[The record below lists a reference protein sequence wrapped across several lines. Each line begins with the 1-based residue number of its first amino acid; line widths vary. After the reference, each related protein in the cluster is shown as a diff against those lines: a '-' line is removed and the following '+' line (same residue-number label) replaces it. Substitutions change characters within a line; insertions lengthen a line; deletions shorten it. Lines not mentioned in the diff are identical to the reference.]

1 MIQARF
7 EDLMTIASMQGEGAE
22 PWEIVDAL
30 PYAPPQARSV
40 VAVCTGVITSDNEV
54 GSRGWAEMMTWLTDD
69 ELAEIGI
76 DRQEIIDEFEERYGE
91 RSLMASEFQEHL
103 HPRGKGGKW
112 VKKIKSAVPDIPA
125 APGTTPIPPGYVRLY
140 HYFGGVSPETIAKEG
155 IRLDKARGQTYGEPN
170 VVWASA
176 QMPDPEIKNF
186 VEFTMSWE
194 DLINSGG
201 IGTPFPGSK
210 DTPENFMARGGNV
223 AFSFDIKPDKFIAVH
238 EKWHNRV
245 RFLEDYKDDVLKGD
259 FDWVFDGDKLV
270 DEARAVRYIKSKYG
284 AGEGGSGPRPSGMD
298 AMLPPE
304 KLKLLTDI
312 PIGARVRVT
321 RKESGYVR
329 EGILFRRRFGPN
341 ANQQTIGILATDED
355 TGEIQGPINLAF
367 DQMEIE
373 RLDDGPVDL
382 ATLRQKTLATLDP
395 WEAPPPKPTL
405 VPPEVPDDFFA
416 KRFKEMMKQ
425 QPVNPP
431 LKAADFKK
439 GGRFDWLNHP
449 DTYEFQR
456 AKQLAQPTQME
467 IAREWAEK
475 WFKENNDPATFDEYE
490 IENEPQMSTKSLP
503 DWERPITPEF
513 TQWLWDKYVEDQGL
527 ENHPEPTDDPRWRQR
542 FSDWLT
548 FQSTHDLLSNAV
560 RYGHY
565 GSYVDNEDEVHRTA
579 TEALK
584 PIFND
589 ENMQGIHIWGAGP
602 NVQFPSGMIPV
613 FEGWNEETKSWSSIR
628 WKDAEPGW
636 EMSMVLTPKQDESK
650 YWYESHTG
658 QYQSLSIVP
667 SERARVQES
676 KVRAFG
682 RLVFESDYEAIESD
696 PETARIRA
704 SVSAIDEKVSG
715 LRKRLDDRASDEAIT
730 KKREAAKAAFAQIWA
745 DLKNDYPE
753 ISDKEQ
759 LNPDDPSPSFLIG
772 IISRNV
778 PDDRKTEYTSRV
790 TRAITARDAGSNA
803 LDSLAKIRELGEE
816 RSKLLRRL
824 DAIKRKHW
832 RETMSSMGIE
842 MADEV
847 KEHYYPGEGPNVA
860 LDIPNNDL
868 PALRASQSAYP
879 KAWIEASNRR
889 GQLAKATVS
898 TGDKYYGRG
907 FYRDYG
913 MGSFSQ
919 GPGTIWLPQRSV
931 PSTGDW
937 GKEPEHVGVH
947 ELGHRMEYTIPGITA
962 MEAAFHYS
970 RTKNDKVEMYA
981 NDEWVKPDR
990 FTNRYSGKLY
1000 QGDSWEIFTMA
1011 MQSLYPYSSMEGI
1024 DDKQWEQDPDYL
1036 ALAAGLVALR

>member
-7 EDLMTIASMQGEGAE
+7 EDMMTIAVMQGDGAE

-30 PYAPPQARSV
+30 PYPPPQARSV
-40 VAVCTGVITSDNEV
+40 LAICTGVITSDNEV
-54 GSRGWAEMMTWLTDD
+54 GSAGWAEMMTWLTDS

-76 DRQEIIDEFEERYGE
+76 DRQEVIDDYEERYGP
-91 RSLMASEFQEHL
+91 RSVMAAEFQEHL
-103 HPRGKGGKW
+103 HPRGRGGKW
-112 VKKIKSAVPDIPA
+112 VKKIVSA
-125 APGTTPIPPGYVRLY
+125 
-140 HYFGGVSPETIAKEG
+140 
-155 IRLDKARGQTYGEPN
+155 
-170 VVWASA
+170 
-176 QMPDPEIKNF
+176 
-186 VEFTMSWE
+186 
-194 DLINSGG
+194 
-201 IGTPFPGSK
+201 
-210 DTPENFMARGGNV
+210 
-223 AFSFDIKPDKFIAVH
+223 
-238 EKWHNRV
+238 
-245 RFLEDYKDDVLKGD
+245 
-259 FDWVFDGDKLV
+259 
-270 DEARAVRYIKSKYG
+270 
-284 AGEGGSGPRPSGMD
+284 GPRPTGMD
-298 AMLPPE
+298 AMLPQE

-329 EGILFRRRFGPN
+329 EGILFRRRFDPN

-475 WFKENNDPATFDEYE
+475 WFKENNDPATLDEYE

-565 GSYVDNEDEVHRTA
+565 GSYVDNEDEAHRTA

-650 YWYESHTG
+650 YWYDSHTG
-658 QYQSLSIVP
+658 QYASLSIVP
-667 SERARVQES
+667 SERARLQET

-682 RLVFESDYEAIESD
+682 RLVFESNVEAIESD
-696 PETARIRA
+696 PETAKVRA
-704 SVSAIDEKVSG
+704 SLQGIDDKVAKLTQQRDALRNSG
-715 LRKRLDDRASDEAIT
+715 SRDANK
-730 KKREAAKAAFAQIWA
+730 EAAQRVFDALWE
-745 DLKNDYPE
+745 DLKVQYPGIMDTSDGAWSKE
-753 ISDKEQ
+753 I
-759 LNPDDPSPSFLIG
+759 SPSFLIG
-772 IISRNV
+772 IISRHV
-778 PDDRKTEYTSRV
+778 PADKKADYTKQV
-790 TRAITARDAGSNA
+790 TDGVLLRDSGGSAGREIDISI
-803 LDSLAKIRELGEE
+803 KIRELGQE
-816 RSKLLRRL
+816 RKNIARRM

-847 KEHYYPGEGPNVA
+847 QEHYPPGEGPNVA
-860 LDIPNNDL
+860 LDIPHNDL
-868 PALRASQSAYP
+868 PALRSSQSAYP
-879 KAWIEASNRR
+879 KSWIEASNRR
-889 GQLAKATVS
+889 GQLAKAAVS
-898 TGDKYYGRG
+898 TGDPYYGRG

-947 ELGHRMEYTIPGITA
+947 ELGHRMEYTLPGITA

-970 RTKNDKVEMYA
+970 RTRNDKVQIYA

-990 FTNRYSGKLY
+990 FTSSYSGKLY